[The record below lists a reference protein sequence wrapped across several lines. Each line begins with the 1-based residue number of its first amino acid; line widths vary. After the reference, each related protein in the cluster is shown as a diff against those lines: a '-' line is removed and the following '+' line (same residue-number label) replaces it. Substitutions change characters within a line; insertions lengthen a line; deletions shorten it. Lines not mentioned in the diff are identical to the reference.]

1 MERPLEERTVPIF
14 CKKFRSEFFFS
25 WHLWDV
31 QTKSATEH
39 HCPIKDHW
47 KIHISLQRGSLLC
60 PSDTLQCNLCNAG
73 KRMWLMGLGVGA
85 FCEGYWGL
93 GVGVVAFQVGLS
105 LSPGPP
111 LCHGNEP
118 WRGKRGDQASSL
130 FPTFFNLL
138 LNFQLNPFS
147 NQVLVNVVF
156 SSRNISWLAHHM
168 DRIGQAGRW
177 NSWWSTIATSVLAF
191 ILPFRQQFHLNC
203 FVKIQPN
210 WTSIWQEK
218 TGDVGIVGKVLPHF
232 CKAANVI
239 YQQKLDFC
247 ISRTVKCKERDRL
260 QPERGTQL

>member
-1 MERPLEERTVPIF
+1 MSRKKRQPSRTFLASFLCGVQA
-14 CKKFRSEFFFS
+14 EFFS
-25 WHLWDV
+25 LWHLWDV

-93 GVGVVAFQVGLS
+93 GVGVVGWPFKWVS
-105 LSPGPP
+105 LCPRDHHSVMEMS
-111 LCHGNEP
+111 HGG
-118 WRGKRGDQASSL
+118 GKEGTRR
-130 FPTFFNLL
+130 PHFFHPFLVRCSNFSFTPFWTRFLL
-138 LNFQLNPFS
+138 MF
-147 NQVLVNVVF
+147 F
-156 SSRNISWLAHHM
+156 SSKNIPCLAHHL

-203 FVKIQPN
+203 FIKIQPN

-218 TGDVGIVGKVLPHF
+218 TGDEGKVLPYF
-232 CKAANVI
+232 CKVANVI
-239 YQQKLDFC
+239 YQ
-247 ISRTVKCKERDRL
+247 
-260 QPERGTQL
+260 P